1 PVKFN
6 LGTEEN
12 IRRYGQSVPPEYDLS
27 VINSTNIALIYAAN
41 DWLNDIRDINLLKKT
56 LKVKLMDDYLVPDTT
71 FNHMELMWARDVGKY
86 VNTKILEILHKC
98 D

>member
-1 PVKFN
+1 MGSYLSTVPAGSGTWAGTHLLQKMIAKRPVKFN

-56 LKVKLMDDYLVPDTT
+56 LKG
-71 FNHMELMWARDVGKY
+71 F
-86 VNTKILEILHKC
+86 
-98 D
+98 